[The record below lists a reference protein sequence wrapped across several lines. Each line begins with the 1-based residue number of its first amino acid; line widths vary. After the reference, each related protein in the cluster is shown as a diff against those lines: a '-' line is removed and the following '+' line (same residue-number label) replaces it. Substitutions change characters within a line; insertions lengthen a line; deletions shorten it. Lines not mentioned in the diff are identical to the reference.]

1 MLTRYPFLESL
12 HGDAEY
18 ITLRAAGRAALEGLP
33 GLTRVDMTVA
43 EIRALRRPEISPR
56 SRTPSSR

>member
-18 ITLRAAGRAALEGLP
+18 ITLRQ
-33 GLTRVDMTVA
+33 RV
-43 EIRALRRPEISPR
+43 ERRWKAFPA
-56 SRTPSSR
+56 